1 MKPELVEFTE
11 WNELTEQIDDEFGD
25 GISKA
30 LLGDRAP
37 VTITHGDTKSF
48 YLIPME
54 WMNDIDDMGKDYEIH
69 SLGIRLGN
77 MTKEGF
83 RLSLQILEDLAEVT
97 DRKLVV
103 SRQGAEA
110 FSYGR
115 SILKESV
122 IRLNPGL
129 RRGQRVIVL
138 NKDGEVL
145 GLAALSVDGNKLKRL
160 ARNRLVAKNIVDI
173 GAYLRGA

>member
-11 WNELTEQIDDEFGD
+11 WNELTEQLDDEFGE

-30 LLGDRAP
+30 LLGDHAP
-37 VTITHGDTKSF
+37 VAIPQGDTKSF
-48 YLIPME
+48 YLIPKK
-54 WMNDIDDMGKDYEIH
+54 WMTDIDDIGKDYEIH
-69 SLGIRLGN
+69 SLGIRLGD
-77 MTKEGF
+77 MTRGGF
-83 RLSLQILEDLAEVT
+83 RLSLHILEELAKVT

-103 SRQGAEA
+103 SRQGAES

-122 IRLNPGL
+122 IRLNPDL

-138 NKDGEVL
+138 NKDSEVL

-160 ARNRLVAKNIVDI
+160 AKNRLVAKNLTDI